1 MSELNFQGTRIC
13 IDGLLKSLKDA
24 QIMSESTEKA
34 KVEPAIKRSI
44 IDIIADLEKPVA
56 DRHISQRKQGQTNI
70 RYIAWYN
77 AERYLDHYAAGW
89 KKEIKE
95 VLNIA
100 GNVAMIVRLTIPCLE
115 GEVYREATGC
125 EADDK
130 SGYGDPF
137 SNAESMALRR
147 ACANFGLGRYL
158 YDK

>member
-1 MSELNFQGTRIC
+1 MSE
-13 IDGLLKSLKDA
+13 A
-24 QIMSESTEKA
+24 PA

-44 IDIIADLEKPVA
+44 VDIVADLEKPVA
-56 DRHISQRKQGQTNI
+56 ERHISSRKQGQAQI
-70 RYIAWYN
+70 KYIAWYN

-89 KKEIKE
+89 KKEIRE
-95 VLNIA
+95 VMNIA
-100 GNVAMIVRLTIPCLE
+100 GNVAMTVRLTIPCLE
-115 GEVYREATGC
+115 GEVYREATGS

-130 SGYGDPF
+130 SGFGDPF